1 MSRLFLLR
9 HAKAIWAK
17 PAMKDFDRPLDEEG
31 ISSLDKLAQAMK
43 MSGILPDRVVLS
55 ASCRTRETAFG
66 LIKRL
71 GIDVETV
78 IDETIY
84 SGGAGEYMKA
94 IKNNAASDQLMLVG
108 HNPSIED
115 LALALCGDGEPS
127 SLSRLEAGF
136 PTAAL
141 ATITFDGPLSEIARD
156 RGFLENFPLPR

>member
-31 ISSLDKLAQAMK
+31 ISSLNELAIAMK
-43 MSGILPDRVVLS
+43 ASNQMPGKVLLS

-66 LIKRL
+66 LIEQLR
-71 GIDVETV
+71 IDAKMI

-84 SGGAGEYMKA
+84 GGGAGEYMQA
-94 IKNNAASDQLMLVG
+94 IKNNADAEPLMLVG

-115 LALALCGDGEPS
+115 LALALCGAGDPAS
-127 SLSRLEAGF
+127 VSRLDAGF
-136 PTAAL
+136 PTASL
-141 ATITFDGPLSEIARD
+141 ATITFNGPLSEIARGK
-156 RGFLENFPLPR
+156 GFLESFPLPL

>member
-31 ISSLDKLAQAMK
+31 ISSLNLLAEAMK
-43 MSGILPDRVVLS
+43 TSKLFPDKVLLS
-55 ASCRTRETAFG
+55 ASCRTRETASS
-66 LIKRL
+66 LIERL
-71 GIDVETV
+71 GIDAEMI

-84 SGGAGEYMKA
+84 SGGAGEYMQA
-94 IKNNAASDQLMLVG
+94 IKKNADSDQLMLVG
-108 HNPSIED
+108 HNPSMED

-141 ATITFDGPLSEIARD
+141 ATINFDGPLSDIARGK
-156 RGFLENFPLPR
+156 GFLESFPLPC

>member
-31 ISSLDKLAQAMK
+31 ISSLNELAEAMK
-43 MSGILPDRVVLS
+43 ASKLFPEKVLLS

-66 LIKRL
+66 LIERL
-71 GIDVETV
+71 GIDAEMI

-84 SGGAGEYMKA
+84 SGGAGEYMQA
-94 IKNNAASDQLMLVG
+94 IKKNADSDHLMLVG
-108 HNPSIED
+108 HNPSMED

-141 ATITFDGPLSEIARD
+141 ATITFDGPLSDIARGK
-156 RGFLENFPLPR
+156 GFLESFPLPC